1 MGGNVEEKREEE
13 EEELLVENEIGLER
27 AQYRNK
33 ETVDLDVFPARAS
46 ERGRQ
51 GYHPFFLF
59 ECEVLHEMRTR
70 TH

>member
-33 ETVDLDVFPARAS
+33 ETVD
-46 ERGRQ
+46 
-51 GYHPFFLF
+51 
-59 ECEVLHEMRTR
+59 
-70 TH
+70 